1 MASSRISHVRP
12 YWFLSALILVLFAS
26 PDFASAQ
33 DEDEE
38 GIFWGEEEEGFGDE
52 DFFGDDEEL
61 FGDDEEFFDEAEEGE
76 FEEEGF
82 GDDEEF
88 FDEAEEGEFDEFLEE
103 EEEAADEEDESGV
116 GLAREAEQE
125 GFTIQLSA
133 ASPGYVNSTLMT
145 WNSFLDFRVGLEL
158 PFIMQ
163 LGPIKFRLGLEV
175 GSFKFENY
183 LPVGGVFKGVSAAA
197 VLSFPA
203 GPSRVKV
210 GVGIAGSSPSFVVS
224 QSFGIPVGESLIMRI
239 GVRSTAAA
247 NPPPELKTYG
257 AMAAWL
263 DGFVAVAYTLQ

>member
-1 MASSRISHVRP
+1 MLSSRTAHVRS
-12 YWFLSALILVLFAS
+12 YWFLLVLMVCLIAS
-26 PDFASAQ
+26 PHSASAQ

-38 GIFWGEEEEGFGDE
+38 GIFWGEEDEAFEDEG
-52 DFFGDDEEL
+52 FFGDDEEL
-61 FGDDEEFFDEAEEGE
+61 FDEEEGFFEEDEGELEEEDLGEDEEFFDEAEES
-76 FEEEGF
+76 
-82 GDDEEF
+82 
-88 FDEAEEGEFDEFLEE
+88 EFDEFLEE

-158 PFIMQ
+158 PFLLR

-183 LPVGGVFKGVSAAA
+183 LPVGGVFKGVSGAA
-197 VLSFPA
+197 VVSFPA
-203 GPSRVKV
+203 GPSRVKL
-210 GVGIAGSSPSFVVS
+210 GVGITGSSPSLVAS
-224 QSFGIPVGESLIMRI
+224 QSMGIPVGESLIMRI

-247 NPPPELKTYG
+247 NPPPQLKTYG
-257 AMAAWL
+257 SVAAWL
-263 DGFVAVAYTLQ
+263 DGFVALAYTL